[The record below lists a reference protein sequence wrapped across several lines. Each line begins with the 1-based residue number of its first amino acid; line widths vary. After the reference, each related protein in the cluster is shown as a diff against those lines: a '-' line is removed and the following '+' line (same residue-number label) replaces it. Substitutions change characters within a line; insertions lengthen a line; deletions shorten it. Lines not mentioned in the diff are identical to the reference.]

1 MKFIFHNQEI
11 GKKGEDYAVK
21 SLLNKGYKILERNFK
36 CKSGEIDIIAKDKKE
51 IVFIEVKTRTNLNY
65 GVPSLA
71 VNNSKKQHIVKV
83 AKYYLHKYNL
93 ENRIIRFDVIEII
106 IKNNNFFV
114 NHMINVDFN
123 LQSY

>member
-1 MKFIFHNQEI
+1 MKFIFHNQKI